1 MRYVLKR
8 WHVAG
13 LIVRTVHGFDFCRT
27 WDINGVSAE
36 EAAAALVEHERSDYT
51 HFCAKE
57 IVKIVHRQILSW
69 DGGVECDASAS

>member
-1 MRYVLKR
+1 MRYVLKQ
-8 WHVAG
+8 WYVAG
-13 LIVRTVHGFDFCRT
+13 LIVCTEHGFDFCRA

-36 EAAAALVEHERSDYT
+36 EAAAALVEHECSDDT

-57 IVKIVHRQILSW
+57 IVKIVHRQILCR